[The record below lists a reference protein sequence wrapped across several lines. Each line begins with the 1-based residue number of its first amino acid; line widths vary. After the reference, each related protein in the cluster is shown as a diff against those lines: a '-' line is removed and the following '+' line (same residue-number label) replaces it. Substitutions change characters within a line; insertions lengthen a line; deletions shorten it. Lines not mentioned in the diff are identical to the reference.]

1 MLNTVN
7 LRAVNRGVGQHHGAL
22 RSSLIDAALELV
34 AESDPE
40 KVTLRAV
47 ARRAGVSAAA
57 PYHHF
62 PDKDA
67 LLAAV
72 ACDGFDALGS
82 VQSAVLGGPGS
93 ASDRL
98 EELARQYVLF
108 AMRHRTHYRLMFRTV
123 PTQVGG
129 DEGVALREAAS
140 AAFGRLS
147 DAVREANPRLTVEEA
162 GRRAVLGWALA
173 HGAVDVGSWAAALRP
188 DHDADGLARDVGRA
202 VRDIAAQPA

>member
-1 MLNTVN
+1 MS
-7 LRAVNRGVGQHHGAL
+7 RGVGQHHGAL

-34 AESDPE
+34 AESDAE

-72 ACDGFDALGS
+72 ACDGFESLGAI
-82 VQSAVLGGPGS
+82 QLAVLGEPGS
-93 ASDRL
+93 ASERL
-98 EELARQYVLF
+98 EELVRQYVLF
-108 AMRHRTHYRLMFRTV
+108 AVSHRTHYRLMFRTV
-123 PTQVGG
+123 PTEVGG

-147 DAVREANPRLTVEEA
+147 DAVREANPGLTSDEA
-162 GRRAVLGWALA
+162 GRRALLGWALA

-188 DHDADGLARDVGRA
+188 DHDTDALARDVGRA
-202 VRDIAAQPA
+202 VRDMAALPA